1 MTKTRHEDA
10 DFVIGSGNV
19 FRDLGLDSPEE
30 ELTKAGLALQIHD
43 RVKALGLNVT
53 QAALRLGIP
62 QPKASR
68 LLRGYAEGF
77 STEKMLTFLTKLG
90 QDVRVVVS
98 DAAGKSPTGR
108 FVITRV
114 PATGAGRGRRRRAA
128 VAARRRASGRLR
140 W

>member
-1 MTKTRHEDA
+1 MTKIRHDDA

-30 ELTKAGLALQIHD
+30 KLTKAGLALQIHD

-68 LLRGYAEGF
+68 LLRGYAVGF

-98 DAAGKSPTGR
+98 DAAGKSTTGR

-114 PATGAGRGRRRRAA
+114 PPTGARSRRRRRAA
-128 VAARRRASGRLR
+128 VAARRRG
-140 W
+140 

>member
-1 MTKTRHEDA
+1 MTKIGHDDA
-10 DFVIGSGNV
+10 DCAIGSGNV

-62 QPKASR
+62 QPNASR
-68 LLRGYAEGF
+68 LLRGYADGL
-77 STEKMLTFLTKLG
+77 STEKLLTFLTKLG
-90 QDVRVVVS
+90 QDVRIVVS
-98 DAAGKSPTGR
+98 DATGKSTTGR

-114 PATGAGRGRRRRAA
+114 PPTGVGGSRRRRPAA
-128 VAARRRASGRLR
+128 AARRRA
-140 W
+140 

>member
-1 MTKTRHEDA
+1 MTKIRHDDA

-30 ELTKAGLALQIHD
+30 KLTKAGLALQIHD

-68 LLRGYAEGF
+68 LLRGYAVGF

-98 DAAGKSPTGR
+98 DAAGKSTTWR

-114 PATGAGRGRRRRAA
+114 PPTGARSRRRRRAA
-128 VAARRRASGRLR
+128 VAARRRG
-140 W
+140 

>member
-1 MTKTRHEDA
+1 MTKTRHDNAEFA
-10 DFVIGSGNV
+10 IGSGNV

-68 LLRGYAEGF
+68 LLRGYADGF
-77 STEKMLTFLTKLG
+77 STEKMLAFLTKLG
-90 QDVRVVVS
+90 QDVRVIVS
-98 DAAGKSPTGR
+98 DAAGKSTTGR
-108 FVITRV
+108 LVFTRV
-114 PATGAGRGRRRRAA
+114 PPTGAGGSRKRRSH
-128 VAARRRASGRLR
+128 VAARRRA
-140 W
+140 